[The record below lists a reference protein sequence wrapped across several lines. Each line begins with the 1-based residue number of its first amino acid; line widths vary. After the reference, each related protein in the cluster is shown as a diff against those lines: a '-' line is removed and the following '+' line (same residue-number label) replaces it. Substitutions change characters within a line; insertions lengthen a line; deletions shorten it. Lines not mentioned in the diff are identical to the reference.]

1 MTLPILVRRPTR
13 LAEGCRGPSHLRL
26 LVLAAALV
34 VPQALR
40 AQDAPPVVPKFAIE
54 PSPVT
59 LHADVRPRQYVGV
72 IGRSAAW
79 LGSETGEA
87 ELWVHPLKLASDF
100 QLSFSI
106 PDYMDPIRGADVA
119 RTVEIRPELTTITYT
134 HATFTVRQHI
144 LAPLDRP
151 GLLVLLDVDT
161 FRPLTITASFRMVF
175 QYAWP
180 GAFGGQYV
188 FWNADER
195 AFILSE
201 SQRSRNAVIGSPWAT
216 AASDHPAHAM
226 PDAPTTFVIPVDTAR
241 ARREF
246 IPIAVAA
253 GVAPRDS
260 VLAEYHDLLRHAE
273 ALYREKRTHVSELL
287 AHSTTLDTP
296 DDRLDL
302 AVEWAKINL
311 DEALTCNP
319 TLGCGLVAGWGP
331 SGTGT
336 RAGFGWF
343 FGGDA
348 AINSFAMDA
357 TGLWAPVA
365 EGLRFLARY
374 QRDDGKI
381 PHEISQAASYI
392 PWFTEFPYAYYHA
405 DTTPFWIVA
414 VWRYWRATGDGAL
427 LQELWPAVER
437 AYDWCLTRDTDG
449 DGIIENGPGNLGAI
463 EVGALGEGL
472 HQDIY
477 LAAVWIEALEAMT
490 ELAAA
495 QRAPDVA
502 EAAATLRHRARD
514 TLNGRYWREG
524 DGHHAFGI
532 LTSGTTNDNLTVW
545 PATAAAFG
553 LLDTARADLTLTK
566 LAADSIT
573 TDWGARILSTG
584 SALYD
589 PMHYN
594 NGAVWPFVTGF
605 VTWGQYRYRRPWSG
619 FGLVD
624 ALAQVT
630 FDWAR
635 GRHPELFSGRYYR
648 PLDTAVPQQFFATSM
663 LLSPVAMGL
672 LGWEPDA
679 PRRRARLA
687 PQLPPQWDRVT
698 VRNLRV
704 GATTLHVE
712 IEQAEDG
719 RTTRIVREGP
729 EIELELVESVPPGTL
744 THATVARPEDA
755 SAAVTIDDDPRETR
769 VVRVSRLA
777 SATTTFRTSWTGG
790 LAVEPPTVSLEPG
803 QTSDGLRVL
812 AFRRDGPAE
821 RGRWILVVEG
831 VRGRS
836 YRLRLHGEPLR
847 SAEGADLLA
856 RDGSVTTIGLDL
868 PAGTGRT
875 TTTIQLRADR

>member
-1 MTLPILVRRPTR
+1 MTVPEAGRGATSVARGRAGPWGAPSLTLVAVLLLSPAAHAQGARP
-13 LAEGCRGPSHLRL
+13 A
-26 LVLAAALV
+26 
-34 VPQALR
+34 
-40 AQDAPPVVPKFAIE
+40 VPKFSIE
-54 PSPVT
+54 PSPVA
-59 LHADVRPRQYVGV
+59 LHADARPHQYLGV

-100 QLSFSI
+100 QLSFTI
-106 PDYMDPIRGADVA
+106 PDYMAPIRGADVA

-151 GLLVLLDVDT
+151 GLLVLLDVET
-161 FRPLTITASFRMVF
+161 FRPLTVTATFRMVL

-195 AFILSE
+195 AFVLSE
-201 SQRSRNAVIGSPWAT
+201 SQRARNAVIGSPWAAT
-216 AASDHPAHAM
+216 ASDHPAHAM
-226 PDAPTTFVIPVDTAR
+226 PDAPSTFVIPVDTAR

-246 IPIAVAA
+246 IPIVVAA
-253 GVAPRDS
+253 GVMARDS
-260 VLAEYHDLLRHAE
+260 VLAQYHALLRDAE
-273 ALYREKRTHVSELL
+273 ELYREKRSHFSDLL
-287 AHSTTLDTP
+287 ANTTTLDTP

-302 AVEWAKINL
+302 AVEWAKVNL

-319 TLGCGLVAGWGP
+319 TLGCGLVAGWGT

-336 RAGFGWF
+336 RAGFGWY

-381 PHEISQAASYI
+381 PHEISQAAGYI

-414 VWRYWRATGDGAL
+414 VWRYWRASGDHSL
-427 LQELWPAVER
+427 LRELWPAVER
-437 AYDWCLTRDTDG
+437 AYRWCLTRETDG

-463 EVGALGEGL
+463 EVGALGEGM
-472 HQDIY
+472 HQDVY

-495 QRAPDVA
+495 QNASELA
-502 EAAATLRHRARD
+502 EAAAEWHRRARG
-514 TLNGRYWREG
+514 TLNARYWREG

-532 LTSGTTNDNLTVW
+532 LTSGSTNDNLTVW

-553 LLDTARADLTLTK
+553 LLDSARADRTLTK

-573 TDWGARILSTG
+573 TDWGARILSSG

-605 VTWGQYRYRRPWSG
+605 VIWGQYNYRRPWSG

-624 ALAQVT
+624 ALSQLT

-635 GRHPELFSGRYYR
+635 GRHPELLSGRFYR

-663 LLSPVAMGL
+663 LLSPVVLGL

-679 PRRRARLA
+679 PRYRASLA
-687 PQLPPQWDRVT
+687 PQLPPQWERVT

-704 GATTLHVE
+704 GTTRLQVK
-712 IEQAEDG
+712 IEQTAQG
-719 RTTRIVREGP
+719 RTTRITREGP
-729 EIELELVESVPPGTL
+729 EIELRLVESVPPGAVL
-744 THATVARPEDA
+744 TQDATGA
-755 SAAVTIDDDPRETR
+755 SEEGAVIESDPRETR
-769 VVRVSRLA
+769 VVRTTRLGN
-777 SATTTFRTSWTGG
+777 ATTTFRTSWTGG
-790 LAVEPPTVSLEPG
+790 LAVEPPTTSLDPG
-803 QTSDGLRVL
+803 QGSEGLRIL
-812 AFRRDGPAE
+812 DFRREGPAE
-821 RGRWILVVEG
+821 RGRWLLIVEG
-831 VRGRS
+831 MRGQA
-836 YRLRLHGEPLR
+836 YRVRLHGKTLR
-847 SAEGADLLA
+847 GADGAELLGH
-856 RDGSVTTIGLDL
+856 DGAVTTIGFEL

-875 TTTIQLRADR
+875 TATIRLRADR